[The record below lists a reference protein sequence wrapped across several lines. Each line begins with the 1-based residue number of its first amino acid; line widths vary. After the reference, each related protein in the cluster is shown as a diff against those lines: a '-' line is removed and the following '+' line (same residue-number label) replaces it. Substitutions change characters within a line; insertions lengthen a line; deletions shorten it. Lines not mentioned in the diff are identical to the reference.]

1 VIDQSRVADGRLF
14 ATHGDRC
21 HYLGKSASERLRWL
35 SENPGRWRYIEDVL
49 QEAALRSPSV
59 EGATDPE
66 AGQQPTDLSSSPGF
80 RKDGDEED
88 GVSLVD
94 TPAGDCSPPCQ
105 PTSLSPPVEAPP
117 TGGPTKAELPDSA
130 TVVISESKGPKTEA
144 TLLRAKRRKRG
155 RGGGRQL
162 GKQKLS
168 AENANHGRKLSPE
181 RMRIVLDSL
190 AEHRLLSLAAAKA
203 GIHRKTLE
211 YWINRSAAGDPG
223 YDVEWQGLI
232 WRFHEHCASA
242 IAQAD
247 DRVHAAAWDFSMGRI
262 IYKTDKNGNRVQWG
276 IRGPYTKKYGKMLR
290 FLMEWHDPDQWGKDR
305 KIETPPHRGVL
316 IIGHSPHDIPHKA
329 NKGPAASVRARKW
342 KAAWRMIHETED

>member
-1 VIDQSRVADGRLF
+1 MIDQSRVADGRLF

-232 WRFHEHCASA
+232 GDFTNTAHQRSLRPTTESTPRRGISRWAVLSTRPIRTETVFNGAF
-242 IAQAD
+242 AD
-247 DRVHAAAWDFSMGRI
+247 RIPKSMEKCFGFSWSGTIPTSGERIGRSRRRL
-262 IYKTDKNGNRVQWG
+262 TV
-276 IRGPYTKKYGKMLR
+276 
-290 FLMEWHDPDQWGKDR
+290 
-305 KIETPPHRGVL
+305 
-316 IIGHSPHDIPHKA
+316 A
-329 NKGPAASVRARKW
+329 C
-342 KAAWRMIHETED
+342 

>member
-1 VIDQSRVADGRLF
+1 
-14 ATHGDRC
+14 
-21 HYLGKSASERLRWL
+21 LRWL

-144 TLLRAKRRKRG
+144 TLIRAKRRKRG

-262 IYKTDKNGNRVQWG
+262 IYKTDKNGK
-276 IRGPYTKKYGKMLR
+276 PCSM
-290 FLMEWHDPDQWGKDR
+290 
-305 KIETPPHRGVL
+305 
-316 IIGHSPHDIPHKA
+316 GHSRTVYQKVWKNASVSHGVARSRPVG
-329 NKGPAASVRARKW
+329 KGSEDRDAASPWRADHRPQPSRHPSQGQQGSGSERQSEEVEGGV
-342 KAAWRMIHETED
+342 ADDSRNRRLAVFGNSNGTIEPATCANY

>member
-1 VIDQSRVADGRLF
+1 MFCKKPLCEALPSRARQIQKLDNSRPICRHPRAFGKT
-14 ATHGDRC
+14 ATR
-21 HYLGKSASERLRWL
+21 KMASA
-35 SENPGRWRYIEDVL
+35 
-49 QEAALRSPSV
+49 
-59 EGATDPE
+59 
-66 AGQQPTDLSSSPGF
+66 
-80 RKDGDEED
+80 
-88 GVSLVD
+88 
-94 TPAGDCSPPCQ
+94 
-105 PTSLSPPVEAPP
+105 

-232 WRFHEHCASA
+232 G
-242 IAQAD
+242 
-247 DRVHAAAWDFSMGRI
+247 DFTNTAHQRSLRPTKSPRRGVGFL
-262 IYKTDKNGNRVQWG
+262 D
-276 IRGPYTKKYGKMLR
+276 GPYYL
-290 FLMEWHDPDQWGKDR
+290 QDR
-305 KIETPPHRGVL
+305 
-316 IIGHSPHDIPHKA
+316 
-329 NKGPAASVRARKW
+329 
-342 KAAWRMIHETED
+342 